1 MSEILFRAALPDEL
15 PAIIALLQD
24 DMLGQRREADAG
36 DPAYRAAFDAIAVD
50 PNQMLVAA
58 IMDGSV
64 VCTMQL
70 SFLPGLSGRGA
81 WRCQIEAVRVA
92 AALRSAGI
100 GARMIGW
107 AIDRARDRGCAQ
119 VQLTTDRQRLDA
131 HRFYDRLGFSASHL
145 GYKLAL

>member
-1 MSEILFRAALPDEL
+1 MTDILFRPALPGEL

-36 DPAYRAAFDAIAVD
+36 DPAYRAAFDAIAAD

-58 IMDGSV
+58 IMDEALVG
-64 VCTMQL
+64 TMQL
-70 SFLPGLSGRGA
+70 SFLPGLSRRGA
-81 WRCQIEAVRVA
+81 WRCQIEAVRVTA
-92 AALRSAGI
+92 TQRGAGI

-107 AIDRARDRGCAQ
+107 AIDRARERGCAQ
-119 VQLTTDRQRLDA
+119 VQLTSDRRRLDA
-131 HRFYDRLGFSASHL
+131 HRFYDRLGFAASHY